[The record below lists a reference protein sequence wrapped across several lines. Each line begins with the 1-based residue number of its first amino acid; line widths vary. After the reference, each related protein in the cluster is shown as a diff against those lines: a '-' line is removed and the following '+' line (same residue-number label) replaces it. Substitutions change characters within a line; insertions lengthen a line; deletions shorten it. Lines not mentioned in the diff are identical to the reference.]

1 MRTHVVAIFA
11 AIAAGA
17 LMLGLAHGVAAQT
30 GGGYDLSWNTFDNS
44 GGVTFATGG
53 GYELGATV
61 GQADAGLSS
70 GGTYSLNGGFWQR
83 FVLNVYVP
91 VALR

>member
-1 MRTHVVAIFA
+1 MRTLLAFVFVLALVI
-11 AIAAGA
+11 GA
-17 LMLGLAHGVAAQT
+17 VGDASAQT

-53 GYELGATV
+53 AYELGSTV

-70 GGTYSLNGGFWQR
+70 GGAYTLNGGFWQR
-83 FVLNVYVP
+83 FVLSVYVP